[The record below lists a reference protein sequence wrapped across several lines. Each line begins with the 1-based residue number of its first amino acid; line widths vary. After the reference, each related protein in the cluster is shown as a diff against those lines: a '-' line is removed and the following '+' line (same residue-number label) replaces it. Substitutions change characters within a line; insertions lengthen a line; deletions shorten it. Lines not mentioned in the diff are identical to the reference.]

1 MSRASSVASPH
12 VVNIADL
19 RLAAKRRLPRAVFD
33 YIDGGADREITLR
46 DNCAAFDEVPSRAGD
61 FDIGIHLTLTCEA
74 AVHRWGPVADARD
87 VPSLVDAEGCFV
99 PDVETLARRADP
111 REVEREITAQ
121 IDSALGAGLR
131 PTHLDS
137 HMFALFRVPALSAVL
152 DAVAQRYDLP
162 AVNPFR
168 RKGVPETVWAPR
180 VTLASLV
187 DHDDP
192 VAGATARAARGGGGL
207 VGEPGTAGAATGR
220 IEQEGGQRAGGGRGA
235 GAGAHGDELDPR
247 RGREDRHRQIVV
259 ERPGLGD
266 HRKAERPHVEEPI
279 RA

>member
-1 MSRASSVASPH
+1 MNAPARRLILHADDLGLSSSVNRATFEALERGWVTSASVMVP
-12 VVNIADL
+12 
-19 RLAAKRRLPRAVFD
+19 
-33 YIDGGADREITLR
+33 
-46 DNCAAFDEVPSRAGD
+46 CAAFDEVPARAGD
-61 FDIGIHLTLTCEA
+61 FDIGIHLTLTCEVA
-74 AVHRWGPVADARD
+74 AHRWGPVSDARD

-168 RKGVPETVWAPR
+168 RKGVSETVWTPR
-180 VTLASLV
+180 VALASLV

-192 VAGATARAARGGGGL
+192 VAGATARAARL
-207 VGEPGTAGAATGR
+207 VAGVSTCLVHCAYDDEALREMVGDGAYGARFRQREFDALGAGVSRAVAEAGVALTDWRQETARRRAAGTAAGVAAS
-220 IEQEGGQRAGGGRGA
+220 
-235 GAGAHGDELDPR
+235 
-247 RGREDRHRQIVV
+247 
-259 ERPGLGD
+259 
-266 HRKAERPHVEEPI
+266 
-279 RA
+279 